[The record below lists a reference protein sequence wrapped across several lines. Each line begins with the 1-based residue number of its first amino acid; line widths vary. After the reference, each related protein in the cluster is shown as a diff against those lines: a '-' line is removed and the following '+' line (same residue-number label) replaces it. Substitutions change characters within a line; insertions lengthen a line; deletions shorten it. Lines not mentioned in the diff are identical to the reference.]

1 MRAIP
6 GDPLCLNG
14 DATQHGHERG
24 FRYEEQVR
32 FFGSKIE
39 FLFWGRCG
47 KMASGVYS
55 VKKLDLKWKM
65 IILLI
70 VIWLVPISMASF
82 VVFYLVSDRMSAQVT
97 AELALS
103 MNKAVYSIDTSLD
116 ECVNA
121 SRNATYFNVIS
132 DSWSTYKKTGEKQA
146 LYDSLTIYLSSQ
158 YRFNRNLNTTM
169 VFFTEDPEL
178 FYSTYS
184 SGSSYDN
191 VITFKDRYLKDAL
204 SISETLDSGI
214 MLSKGGSA
222 LYLLRNLLNDRYM
235 PFAMIVMELNK
246 SNIFDAL
253 STVWAYDEAYVFLG
267 GERIS
272 GNEVD
277 LPPAFELKKATTGPV
292 VEKFEGRYYVYL
304 TENYNGSFL
313 SYVVRLDSGLLFG
326 EIKATYFF
334 LVIVLAFLIPL
345 VVTLFIYLRKSVSD
359 PVGKLVKAAG
369 EISDGNY
376 GYHITGKS
384 AGSREFDYLNDSFN
398 SMSDEL
404 KNQFEKI
411 YVEEI
416 ALRDAN
422 IKALQ
427 SQINPHFLNNTLEII
442 NWEARLN
449 GVFKVS
455 NMIEALS
462 TMLNST
468 LNRKDEKTITLR
480 EEMEYVDAYLYIIS
494 ERMGKRLTITKD
506 VDEKLLGIEVPRLI
520 IQPIVE
526 NAAEHGTKAFSES
539 RIGIRIFAK
548 DGYMYIEVKN
558 TGNMSP
564 EDISKVSHLLSDEV
578 TGEKHHAGIGIRNVN
593 KRLKLMYGDDC
604 GLNVY
609 NEGTDTVSMLTLKM
623 GGGR

>member
-1 MRAIP
+1 M
-6 GDPLCLNG
+6 
-14 DATQHGHERG
+14 
-24 FRYEEQVR
+24 
-32 FFGSKIE
+32 
-39 FLFWGRCG
+39 
-47 KMASGVYS
+47 
-55 VKKLDLKWKM
+55 KKLDLKWSM
-65 IILLI
+65 ILLL
-70 VIWLVPISMASF
+70 VFIWLVPILMASF
-82 VVFYLVSDRMSAQVT
+82 VVFYLVSGKMRDQLS

-103 MNKAVYSIDTSLD
+103 MNKAVYSIDTGLD

-132 DSWSTYKKTGEKQA
+132 ENWSEYKKTGEKQA
-146 LYDSLTIYLSSQ
+146 LYDSMTIYLSSQ
-158 YRFNRNLNTTM
+158 YRFNANLDTTM
-169 VFFTEDPEL
+169 VFFTEDPGL

-191 VITFKDRYLKDAL
+191 VVHFRDNYLQDAL
-204 SISETLDSGI
+204 NIGETLDSGI
-214 MLSKGGSA
+214 KLHYASDS
-222 LYLLRNLLNDRYM
+222 LYLIRNLLDDRYD

-246 SNIFDAL
+246 RNIFDSL
-253 STVWAYDEAYVFLG
+253 NTVWAYEDAYVFLDG
-267 GERIS
+267 EKIQGKDVELTDGFDLAKATNGPVIERI
-272 GNEVD
+272 D
-277 LPPAFELKKATTGPV
+277 KD
-292 VEKFEGRYYVYL
+292 YYIYL
-304 TENYNGSFL
+304 TENYEGSYL
-313 SYVVRLDSGLLFG
+313 SYIVKLDSGLLFG
-326 EIKATYFF
+326 EIRTTYY
-334 LVIVLAFLIPL
+334 LLLIVLGSLIPL
-345 VVTLFIYLRKSVSD
+345 VVALFVYLRKRVSD
-359 PVGKLVKAAG
+359 PVGNLVKAAK
-369 EISDGNY
+369 EISMGNY

-384 AGSREFDYLNDSFN
+384 AGSKEFDYLNDSFN
-398 SMSDEL
+398 TMSDEL

-449 GVFKVS
+449 GVYKVS

-494 ERMGKRLTITKD
+494 ERMGKRLTITKNAD
-506 VDEKLLGIEVPRLI
+506 DKLLGIEVPRLI

-526 NAAEHGTKAFSES
+526 NAVEHGTRATAESEIS
-539 RIGIRIFAK
+539 ISVYAK
-548 DGYMYIEVKN
+548 DEYMYIKVRN
-558 TGNMSP
+558 TGNMSA
-564 EDISKVSHLLSDEV
+564 EDIAKVKHLLFDEE
-578 TGEKHHAGIGIRNVN
+578 TSEKHHASIGIRNVN

-609 NEGTDTVSMLTLKM
+609 NDGNDTESLLTLKM
-623 GGGR
+623 GGGRQ

>member
-1 MRAIP
+1 M
-6 GDPLCLNG
+6 
-14 DATQHGHERG
+14 
-24 FRYEEQVR
+24 
-32 FFGSKIE
+32 
-39 FLFWGRCG
+39 
-47 KMASGVYS
+47 
-55 VKKLDLKWKM
+55 KKLDLKWNM
-65 IILLI
+65 IILLVI
-70 VIWLVPISMASF
+70 IWLVPILMASF
-82 VVFYLVSDRMSAQVT
+82 VVYYLVSDRMSSQIS
-97 AELALS
+97 AELSLS

-132 DSWSTYKKTGEKQA
+132 DNWSTYKKTGEKQA
-146 LYDSLTIYLSSQ
+146 LYDSMTIYLSSQ
-158 YRFNRNLNTTM
+158 YRFNANLDTTM

-191 VITFKDRYLKDAL
+191 VIRFRENHLKSAL
-204 SISETLDSGI
+204 KIGETLDSGI
-214 MLSKGGSA
+214 MLYQGSDS
-222 LYLLRNLLNDRYM
+222 LYLIRNLLNDRYK

-246 SNIFDAL
+246 SNIFDSL
-253 STVWAYDEAYVFLG
+253 NTVWAYDEAYVFLDG
-267 GERIS
+267 VRIS
-272 GNEVD
+272 GNESG
-277 LPPAFELKKATTGPV
+277 LPETVELFKATGGPV
-292 VEKFEGRYYVYL
+292 IERFNKDYYVYF
-304 TENYNGSFL
+304 TENYNGAFL
-313 SYVVRLDSGLLFG
+313 SYVVKLDSGLLFG
-326 EIKATYFF
+326 EIRTTYY
-334 LVIVLAFLIPL
+334 LLIIVLLSLIPL
-345 VVTLFIYLRKSVSD
+345 VVTLFVYVRRRVSE
-359 PVGKLVKAAG
+359 PVGNLVKAAA
-369 EISDGNY
+369 EISAGNY
-376 GYHITGKS
+376 GYHITDKS

-449 GVFKVS
+449 GVYKVS
-455 NMIEALS
+455 SMIEALS

-494 ERMGKRLTITKD
+494 QRMGKRLKITKK
-506 VDEKLLGIEVPRLI
+506 VDENLLGREVPRLI

-526 NAAEHGTKAFSES
+526 NAVEHGAKAATES
-539 RIGIRIFAK
+539 AVSIEVFAK
-548 DGYMYIEVKN
+548 DGYMYIAVRN
-558 TGNMSP
+558 TGNMSA
-564 EDISKVSHLLSDEV
+564 EDMAKVKHLLFDQE
-578 TGEKHHAGIGIRNVN
+578 TTEKHHASIGIRNVN

-604 GLNVY
+604 GLNIY
-609 NEGTDTVSMLTLKM
+609 NDGNDTESLLTLKT
-623 GGGR
+623 GGVSR

>member
-1 MRAIP
+1 M
-6 GDPLCLNG
+6 
-14 DATQHGHERG
+14 
-24 FRYEEQVR
+24 
-32 FFGSKIE
+32 
-39 FLFWGRCG
+39 
-47 KMASGVYS
+47 
-55 VKKLDLKWKM
+55 KKLDLKWKM
-65 IILLI
+65 IILLVI
-70 VIWLVPISMASF
+70 IWLVPITMASF
-82 VVFYLVSDRMSAQVT
+82 IVFFLVSGKMSAQVT
-97 AELALS
+97 AELSLS
-103 MNKAVYSIDTSLD
+103 MNKALYSIETGLD

-132 DSWSTYKKTGEKQA
+132 ESWSTYKKTGEKQA
-146 LYDSLTIYLSSQ
+146 LYDSMTLYLSSQ
-158 YRFNRNLNTTM
+158 YRFNQNLDTTM
-169 VFFTEDPEL
+169 VFFTEDPDL

-191 VITFKDRYLKDAL
+191 VLYFKNYYLKDAL
-204 SISETLDSGI
+204 AIGESLDSGI
-214 MLSKGGSA
+214 MLYNGGSS
-222 LYLLRNLLNDRYM
+222 LYLLRNLLNDKYK

-253 STVWAYDEAYVFLG
+253 NTVWAYDEAYVFSG
-267 GERIS
+267 GEQIY
-272 GNEVD
+272 GNAVT
-277 LPPAFELKKATTGPV
+277 LPPAFELSKATGGPV
-292 VEKFEGRYYVYL
+292 VEKFEGKYYVYL
-304 TENYNGSFL
+304 TENYNGIIM

-326 EIKATYFF
+326 EIKATYSF

-345 VVTLFIYLRKSVSD
+345 VVTLFIYLRKNVSD
-359 PVGKLVKAAG
+359 PVGNLVKAAF
-369 EISDGNY
+369 EISSGNY
-376 GYHITGKS
+376 GYHITEKS

-411 YVEEI
+411 FVEEI

-468 LNRKDEKTITLR
+468 LNRKDEKTIALR
-480 EEMEYVDAYLYIIS
+480 GEMEYVDAYLYIIS
-494 ERMGKRLTITKD
+494 ERMGKRLTITKN

-526 NAAEHGTKAFSES
+526 NAVEHGAKASAES
-539 RIGIRIFAK
+539 RISINVYAK
-548 DGYMYIEVKN
+548 DGYMFIEVRN

-564 EDISKVSHLLSDEV
+564 ADIAKVEHLLSDDE
-578 TGEKHHAGIGIRNVN
+578 TGEKHHSSIGIRNVN
-593 KRLKLMYGDDC
+593 KRLKLMYGEDC
-604 GLNVY
+604 GLKVY
-609 NEGTDTVSMLTLKM
+609 NEENDTVSLLKLKM
-623 GGGR
+623 GGGRSENA

>member
-1 MRAIP
+1 M
-6 GDPLCLNG
+6 L
-14 DATQHGHERG
+14 
-24 FRYEEQVR
+24 
-32 FFGSKIE
+32 
-39 FLFWGRCG
+39 
-47 KMASGVYS
+47 GVYT

-70 VIWLVPISMASF
+70 IIWLVPITMASF
-82 VVFYLVSDRMSAQVT
+82 VVFFLVSDKMSAQVT
-97 AELALS
+97 AELGLS
-103 MNKAVYSIDTSLD
+103 MNKAVYSIETSLD

-132 DSWSTYKKTGEKQA
+132 DSWSAYQKSGEKQA
-146 LYDSLTIYLSSQ
+146 LYDSMTIYLSSQ
-158 YRFNRNLNTTM
+158 YRFNQNLNTTM

-184 SGSSYDN
+184 SGSSFDN
-191 VITFKDRYLKDAL
+191 VITFRDHYLKDTLA
-204 SISETLDSGI
+204 IGETLDSGI
-214 MLSKGGSA
+214 KLCNRGNA
-222 LYLLRNLLNDRYM
+222 LYLIRNLLNDRYK
-235 PFAMIVMELNK
+235 PFAMIVLELNK
-246 SNIFDAL
+246 GNIFDSL

-272 GNEVD
+272 GNDVN
-277 LPPAFELKKATTGPV
+277 LPPAFELAKATDGPV
-292 VEKFEGRYYVYL
+292 VEKFDGRYYVYL

-334 LVIVLAFLIPL
+334 LVIVLAFLVPL

-359 PVGKLVKAAG
+359 PVNNLVKAAS
-369 EISDGNY
+369 EISSGNY
-376 GYHITGKS
+376 GYHITGRS

-494 ERMGKRLTITKD
+494 ERMGKRLTITKN

-526 NAAEHGTKAFSES
+526 NAVEHGARANAECSISIK
-539 RIGIRIFAK
+539 IFDT
-548 DGYMYIEVKN
+548 DGYMYIEVRN

-564 EDISKVSHLLSDEV
+564 EDIAKAGRLLSGEE
-578 TGEKHHAGIGIRNVN
+578 TGEKHHASIGIRNVN

-604 GLNVY
+604 GLDLY
-609 NEGTDTVSMLTLKM
+609 NEGTDTVSLLKLKM
-623 GGGR
+623 GGGRE

>member
-1 MRAIP
+1 M
-6 GDPLCLNG
+6 
-14 DATQHGHERG
+14 
-24 FRYEEQVR
+24 
-32 FFGSKIE
+32 
-39 FLFWGRCG
+39 
-47 KMASGVYS
+47 
-55 VKKLDLKWKM
+55 KKLDLKWNM
-65 IILLI
+65 IILL
-70 VIWLVPISMASF
+70 VFIWLVPILTASF
-82 VVFYLVSDRMSAQVT
+82 VVFFLVSDKMSAQLS
-97 AELALS
+97 AELSIS
-103 MNKAVYSIDTSLD
+103 MNKAVNSIDTSLD

-121 SRNATYFNVIS
+121 SRNATYFNVVA
-132 DSWSTYKKTGEKQA
+132 DNWSEYQKTGEKQA
-146 LYDSLTIYLSSQ
+146 LYDSMTIYLSSQ
-158 YRFNRNLNTTM
+158 YRFNRNLDTTM
-169 VFFTEDPEL
+169 VFFTEDPDL

-191 VITFKDRYLKDAL
+191 VISFKDRYLKDAL
-204 SISETLDSGI
+204 NAGRTLDSGI
-214 MLSKGGSA
+214 MFYQGGES
-222 LYLLRNLLNDRYM
+222 LYLLRNLLNDRYK

-246 SNIFDAL
+246 SNIFEAL
-253 STVWAYDEAYVFLG
+253 NTVWAYKEAYVFLNG
-267 GERIS
+267 DPIN
-272 GNEVD
+272 GNEVSLPAAFD
-277 LPPAFELKKATTGPV
+277 LKNATDGPV
-292 VEKFEGRYYVYL
+292 IEKFDKEYFIYL
-304 TENYNGSFL
+304 TENYNGNFL
-313 SYVVRLDSGLLFG
+313 SYVVKLDSGMLFG
-326 EIKATYFF
+326 EIRATYFI
-334 LVIVLAFLIPL
+334 LLIVLASLIPL
-345 VVTLFIYLRKSVSD
+345 VITLFIYIRKRVSD
-359 PVGKLVKAAG
+359 PVENLVTAAS
-369 EISDGNY
+369 EISNGNY
-376 GYHITGKS
+376 GYHITGSS

-398 SMSDEL
+398 TMSDEL

-455 NMIEALS
+455 SMIEALS

-494 ERMGKRLTITKD
+494 ERMGKRLTINKK

-526 NAAEHGTKAFSES
+526 NAVEHGTKVSVES
-539 RIGIRIFAK
+539 RISIDVYAE
-548 DGYMYIEVKN
+548 DEYMYIKVRN

-564 EDISKVSHLLSDEV
+564 EDIAKVKHLLFDEE
-578 TGEKHHAGIGIRNVN
+578 TSEKHHASIGIRNVN

-609 NEGTDTVSMLTLKM
+609 NVGDDTESLLTLKM
-623 GGGR
+623 GGGRD

>member
-1 MRAIP
+1 M
-6 GDPLCLNG
+6 
-14 DATQHGHERG
+14 
-24 FRYEEQVR
+24 
-32 FFGSKIE
+32 
-39 FLFWGRCG
+39 
-47 KMASGVYS
+47 
-55 VKKLDLKWKM
+55 KKLDLKWKM

-82 VVFYLVSDRMSAQVT
+82 VVFFLVSDKMSAQVT
-97 AELALS
+97 AELSLS
-103 MNKAVYSIDTSLD
+103 MNKAVYSIETGLD

-121 SRNATYFNVIS
+121 SRNATYFNVVS

-146 LYDSLTIYLSSQ
+146 LYDSMTIYLSSQ
-158 YRFNRNLNTTM
+158 YRFNQNLNTTM
-169 VFFTEDPEL
+169 VFFTEDPDL

-184 SGSSYDN
+184 SGSSFDR
-191 VITFKDRYLKDAL
+191 VIYFKDHFLKDAL
-204 SISETLDSGI
+204 DIGESLDSGI
-214 MLSKGGSA
+214 MLYNGGDA
-222 LYLLRNLLNDRYM
+222 LYLLRNLLNEKYK

-246 SNIFDAL
+246 SNIFDSL
-253 STVWAYDEAYVFLG
+253 NTVWAYDEAYVFLG

-272 GNEVD
+272 GNEVSLPETFD
-277 LPPAFELKKATTGPV
+277 LNKATGGPV
-292 VEKFEGRYYVYL
+292 VEKYAGNYYVYL

-313 SYVVRLDSGLLFG
+313 SYVVKLDSGLLFG
-326 EIKATYFF
+326 EMRATYYF

-359 PVGKLVKAAG
+359 PVGNLVKAAG
-369 EISDGNY
+369 EISSGNY

-455 NMIEALS
+455 SMIEALS

-468 LNRKDEKTITLR
+468 LNRKDEKTIALR
-480 EEMEYVDAYLYIIS
+480 EEMEYVDSYLYIIS

-526 NAAEHGTKAFSES
+526 NAVEHGTRASAES
-539 RIGIRIFAK
+539 RISIRIFAE
-548 DGYMYIEVKN
+548 DGYMYIEVRN

-564 EDISKVSHLLSDEV
+564 EDIAKVKHLLYDEE
-578 TGEKHHAGIGIRNVN
+578 TSEKHHASIGIRNVN

-604 GLNVY
+604 GLNVC
-609 NEGTDTVSMLTLKM
+609 NDGNDTVSLLTLKM
-623 GGGR
+623 GGGRE